1 MFREPGS
8 SRPEGDGANSR
19 AANEGGRRR
28 TRQVR
33 PAGRPEGEGAQ
44 NGQGANN
51 RRRRRSKGRNQPP
64 QPPQSP
70 VKQDSKKQPKGRDRR
85 RVRPAGRDRV
95 DRRAMTER
103 HAETWWAD
111 RWLDVLNRFG
121 WKGRI
126 LNGQRYAEEGR
137 VVSFGLETGR
147 IRAKVQGTRIDPY
160 EVTIGLKPLPDAD
173 WDLVVEIMS
182 CQALYTAQLLSGEM
196 PQDVEDV
203 FDAAQASLF
212 PRYKDDITAHC
223 NCPDMANPC
232 KHIAAVY
239 FMMAEA
245 FDKDPFLIF
254 HLRGRSRDALLAM
267 LRAQRAAEAQAMPIA
282 VETMD
287 AGSLEPL
294 RFWQAGEELD
304 AVSIQIHQPPLP
316 GGNARR
322 LGRPPFWRSPA
333 DPITRL
339 AEVYEAIGK
348 RARDVA
354 MGEPLVALEV

>member
-1 MFREPGS
+1 
-8 SRPEGDGANSR
+8 
-19 AANEGGRRR
+19 
-28 TRQVR
+28 
-33 PAGRPEGEGAQ
+33 
-44 NGQGANN
+44 
-51 RRRRRSKGRNQPP
+51 
-64 QPPQSP
+64 
-70 VKQDSKKQPKGRDRR
+70 
-85 RVRPAGRDRV
+85 
-95 DRRAMTER
+95 
-103 HAETWWAD
+103 
-111 RWLDVLNRFG
+111 
-121 WKGRI
+121 
-126 LNGQRYAEEGR
+126 QRYAEEGR

-147 IRAKVQGTRIDPY
+147 IRARAQGTRIDPY
-160 EVTIGLKPLPDAD
+160 EVTIGLKPLPDMD

-294 RFWQAGEELD
+294 RFWQAGEELE
-304 AVSIQIHQPPLP
+304 AVSIQIHQPQIP

-339 AEVYEAIGK
+339 AEVYETIGK